1 MGDRMKLLSLLPPT
15 VVAAG
20 IFLLFK
26 LKFFFFRHP
35 IRTARTL
42 GRSLS
47 REGAPRALL
56 LSLAGTLGVG
66 NVVGV
71 GFGIIVGGAGS
82 VFWLLVSAVFSS
94 VLKFAESAVAADMR
108 EGERGGMMFVI
119 RKSFRGRAKLLS
131 YGYALLCFLLALT
144 MGSALQ
150 SRAAAESFGA
160 ESAGVRLAFALIF
173 ALLVIPAVL
182 GGAKKIERACAIAV
196 PAASAA
202 YVFLTVFV
210 IATNADRLGA
220 VLGEIF
226 RSAFSVRAA
235 VGGVGGYAV
244 CGAIREGFCRGL
256 LSNEAGAGT
265 SAMAQ
270 ARSSAES
277 AAEVG
282 LSAACEVFADTVVLC
297 MLTALAV
304 LCAVPRPAD
313 YSTGMELIRAALSSA
328 GGFAEP
334 VLCFC
339 IIAFAFSTVICWYY
353 YGALSLEFL
362 TGSDK
367 TRGFTAVFVL
377 SVFVGALSPSHLLIE
392 LSDVLLFLMCLL
404 SLSAVIKNSDRLL
417 ALSEM
422 GGLISKGECGKGGR
436 CREPR
441 ARRAA
446 RKRRSR

>member
-1 MGDRMKLLSLLPPT
+1 MKLLSLLPPT
-15 VVAAG
+15 MAAAG

-82 VFWLLVSAVFSS
+82 VFWLLVSAAFSA

-108 EGERGGMMFVI
+108 EGERGGMMYVI
-119 RKSFRGRAKLLS
+119 RKSFRGRARLLS
-131 YGYALLCFLLALT
+131 YGYALFCLLLALT

-150 SRAAAESFGA
+150 SRAAVESLGA
-160 ESAGVRLAFALIF
+160 ERAGVRLGFAMIF
-173 ALLVIPAVL
+173 ALLVIPAVI
-182 GGAKKIERACAIAV
+182 GGAKKIERVTAIAV
-196 PAASAA
+196 PAASVA

-210 IATNADRLGA
+210 IVLHADRLGMVIA
-220 VLGEIF
+220 DIF
-226 RSAFSVRAA
+226 RSAFKTRAVA
-235 VGGVGGYAV
+235 GGVGTYTAL
-244 CGAIREGFCRGL
+244 GAIREGFCRGL

-270 ARSSAES
+270 ARSSSES

-282 LSAACEVFADTVVLC
+282 LSAACEVIADTVVLC

-304 LCAVPRPAD
+304 LCAVPRPAE

-339 IIAFAFSTVICWYY
+339 ISAFAFSTVICWYY

-362 TGSDK
+362 TGSGK

-377 SVFVGALSPSHLLIE
+377 SVFVGALSPSRLLIE
-392 LSDVLLFLMCLL
+392 LSDVLLFIMCLF

-417 ALSEM
+417 ALSEK
-422 GGLISKGECGKGGR
+422 GGLISKGECGKGEL

-441 ARRAA
+441 AQRAA